1 MKTAYVVV
9 SLTFLLEGCSLCYRV
24 VNNLI
29 GVGDT
34 FVLYGRAA
42 VGIYETSFPEA
53 ADFRMD
59 GTEENG
65 ALVYRAV
72 FCSQK
77 VRYHY
82 FALAYECPK
91 RNDGTLYDFF
101 SACEDFHFNGSVD
114 VEIRHDG
121 NLYERKTNEVG
132 YPMVYGET
140 VERCG
145 SVWHSLGRL
154 DVVDLPWRF
163 SDEVEVRI
171 RVSDESVKER
181 LRRKGARMFVYEYNS
196 LEM

>member
-1 MKTAYVVV
+1 MRTAHAIVP
-9 SLTFLLEGCSLCYRV
+9 LLLLLVGCSPYYRV
-24 VNNLI
+24 ENYFRGLVDMLS
-29 GVGDT
+29 
-34 FVLYGRAA
+34 LYGRAA
-42 VGIYETSFPEA
+42 VGIYEPFFPEV

-72 FCSQK
+72 FCPQK

-91 RNDGTLYDFF
+91 RDDGTLYDFF
-101 SACEDFHFNGSVD
+101 SACEDFRFDGIVD
-114 VEIRHDG
+114 LEIRHDG
-121 NLYERKTNEVG
+121 KQYDRRLRKVQ

-154 DVVDLPWRF
+154 DVGDLPWQF

-181 LRRKGARMFVYEYNS
+181 LRRKGTRMFVYEYNQP
-196 LEM
+196 EM